1 MVESSLQTGNAPK
14 LLDRSLFDRKV
25 PVTAVTLPV
34 TLISQFQKQFRDQM
48 LQMPKIPAC
57 KVIEGKTTHKLML
70 MRSDLHGNAAFK
82 EYLTGKDIESNL
94 SEMSISYENYNYQDA
109 LKHILPEGIEIPGGF
124 EAIGDVAHLN
134 LHVNQMPFKLQIG

>member
-1 MVESSLQTGNAPK
+1 
-14 LLDRSLFDRKV
+14 
-25 PVTAVTLPV
+25 
-34 TLISQFQKQFRDQM
+34 M

-57 KVIEGKTTHKLML
+57 KVIEGKNTHKLML